1 MWIENRCEDICSRLY
16 RTVRKP
22 RRTMNEEILTTQR
35 VTDAIARSYYVKG
48 EGVLREF
55 KLKVRRRVD
64 LITMTNKG
72 LISIIE
78 IKSSPEDFRSD
89 KKWGE
94 YIEWADRF
102 YFGVGDNFPI
112 DILPKEHGIIITDGF
127 DCHEVR
133 ASPVNKL
140 NGSRRN
146 TVVRNIAKTS
156 MRRIE
161 SKRNDL
167 LHF

>member
-1 MWIENRCEDICSRLY
+1 
-16 RTVRKP
+16 
-22 RRTMNEEILTTQR
+22 MNEDILTTR
-35 VTDAIARSYYVKG
+35 RITDAIARSYYG
-48 EGVLREF
+48 QGDGVLREF
-55 KLKVRRRVD
+55 RLKVRRRVD
-64 LITMTNKG
+64 LITITDKG
-72 LISIIE
+72 LITIIE

-112 DILPKEHGIIITDGF
+112 DILPKEHGIIKTDGF
-127 DCHEVR
+127 DCHEAR
-133 ASPVNKL
+133 PSPVNKL

-146 TVVRNIAKTS
+146 TLVRNMAKAS

-161 SKRNDL
+161 HERNDL
-167 LHF
+167 INF

>member
-1 MWIENRCEDICSRLY
+1 
-16 RTVRKP
+16 
-22 RRTMNEEILTTQR
+22 MNEDILTTR
-35 VTDAIARSYYVKG
+35 RITDAIARSYYG
-48 EGVLREF
+48 QGDGVLREF
-55 KLKVRRRVD
+55 RLKVRRRVD
-64 LITMTNKG
+64 LITITDKG
-72 LISIIE
+72 LITIIE

-112 DILPKEHGIIITDGF
+112 DILPEEHGIIKTDGF
-127 DCHEVR
+127 DCHEAR
-133 ASPVNKL
+133 PSPVNKL

-146 TVVRNIAKTS
+146 TLVRNMAKAS

-161 SKRNDL
+161 HERNDL
-167 LHF
+167 INF

>member
-1 MWIENRCEDICSRLY
+1 
-16 RTVRKP
+16 
-22 RRTMNEEILTTQR
+22 MNEDILTTQR
-35 VTDAIARSYYVKG
+35 IIDAIARSYYG
-48 EGVLREF
+48 QGDGVLREF
-55 KLKVRRRVD
+55 RLKVRRRVD

-72 LISIIE
+72 LITIIE

-112 DILPKEHGIIITDGF
+112 DILPKEQGIIKTDGF
-127 DCHEVR
+127 DCHEAR
-133 ASPVNKL
+133 PSPVNKL

-146 TVVRNIAKTS
+146 TLVRNMAKAS

-161 SKRNDL
+161 HERNDL
-167 LHF
+167 INF